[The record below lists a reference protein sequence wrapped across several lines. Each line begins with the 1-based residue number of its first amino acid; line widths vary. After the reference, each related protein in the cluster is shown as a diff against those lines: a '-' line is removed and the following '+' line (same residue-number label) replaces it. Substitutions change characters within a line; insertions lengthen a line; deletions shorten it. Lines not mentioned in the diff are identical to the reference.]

1 MKRNLYVL
9 YGGKSMEHEVSIISA
24 TSVLNATDKEKYN
37 VYPVFITKEGKWCLF
52 GKLDRKIEQSS
63 ELELE
68 TELSVTESLGEF
80 IKSIDTNKENIVFPV
95 LHGNNGEDGTV
106 QGLFELIDIPYVGNE
121 VLSSAAGMDKVIM
134 SDILS
139 SHDIPLPKYT
149 SINSFQWNNDK
160 ENVVEVVLENVN
172 LPCYVK
178 PANSGSSVG
187 ISKATTKEELIE
199 SMKLS
204 FIYDTKILIQEEVIG
219 REIQTCII
227 GNDEPRASV
236 SGELIMEDTFY
247 DYETKYIN
255 NTTIPVI
262 PARLNDDVRDNLR
275 EIALKSY
282 KALDC
287 RGIVRIDIF
296 VTDENEI
303 LVNEI
308 NTLPGF
314 TPISMAPVLWE
325 KTDGTTYPQL
335 VEILINYG
343 LERYAQKKTLSSI
356 KITK

>member
-1 MKRNLYVL
+1 MKMNLYVL
-9 YGGKSMEHEVSIISA
+9 YGGKSMEHEVSVISA
-24 TSVLNATDKEKYN
+24 TSVLNATDKDKYN
-37 VYPVFITKEGKWCLF
+37 VYPVFITKEGQWVPF
-52 GKLDRKIEQSS
+52 GKLDRKIEDSK
-63 ELELE
+63 ELEIS
-68 TELSVTESLGEF
+68 TELSITESLGDF
-80 IKSIDTNKENIVFPV
+80 IKSINKNEKNIVFPV
-95 LHGNNGEDGTV
+95 LHGNNGEDGTM
-106 QGLFELIDIPYVGNE
+106 QGLLELIDIPYVGNE
-121 VLSSAAGMDKVIM
+121 VLSSAAGMDKVAM
-134 SDILS
+134 SDIFS
-139 SHDIPLPKYT
+139 SHGIPLPKYT
-149 SINSFQWNNDK
+149 SANIFQWNNDREK
-160 ENVVEVVLENVN
+160 TLDIVLENIT

-187 ISKATTKEELIE
+187 ISKATTREELIE

-227 GNDEPRASV
+227 GNDDPKASV
-236 SGELIMEDTFY
+236 TGELIMEDSFY

-262 PARLNDDVRDNLR
+262 PARLEDDVRERLK

-282 KALDC
+282 RSLDC
-287 RGIVRIDIF
+287 RGIARIDIF
-296 VTDENEI
+296 VTDNNEI

-308 NTLPGF
+308 NTMPGF

-335 VEILINYG
+335 VEILIGYA
-343 LERYAQKKTLSSI
+343 LERYEQKKTLSST